1 MSDQTDAANTIVKK
15 YALFSLGGGFIPAP
29 KLDLLLIATS
39 QALMLRELAKEYDV
53 PFSKNLGKSAVSS
66 LLGGYL
72 PTRLGLGGLGSLVKA
87 VPVVGTYIG
96 FATVPAFAT
105 ATTYAIGKV
114 FIQHFE
120 SGGTFLDFDPEKVRA
135 HFAAEMDKSSS
146 KADAA

>member
-1 MSDQTDAANTIVKK
+1 MSDHTDAANAVVKK
-15 YALFSLGGGFIPAP
+15 YALFSLGGGFIPVP
-29 KLDLLLIATS
+29 KVDLVLIAAL
-39 QALMLRELAKEYDV
+39 QVLMLRELAKEYDV
-53 PFSKNLGKSAVSS
+53 PFSRNLGKSAVSA

-96 FATVPAFAT
+96 FATVPAFAP
-105 ATTYAIGKV
+105 AATYAIGKV

-120 SGGTFLDFDPEKVRA
+120 SGGPFLDFDPDKVRD
-135 HFAAEMDKSSS
+135 HFAAEMDKSAT